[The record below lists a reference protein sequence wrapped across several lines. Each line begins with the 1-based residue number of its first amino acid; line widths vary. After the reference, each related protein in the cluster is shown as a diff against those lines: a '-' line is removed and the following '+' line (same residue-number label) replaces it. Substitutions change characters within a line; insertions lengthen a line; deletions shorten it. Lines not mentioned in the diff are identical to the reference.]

1 MINKREWLAS
11 KGLANAGGRGRFSKE
26 AEAAWKEHLGETATQ
41 VEVDE
46 ILSLLE
52 PDNPYAHLPRDGF
65 HLAEEPIDKPVI
77 RKENLAYTIDDRG
90 TIIGHGACGKCHE
103 RINKCDCGGPWS
115 PKWLDAT
122 QRPYLLVG
130 EA

>member
-26 AEAAWKEHLGETATQ
+26 AEAAWKEHLGDTATQ

-65 HLAEEPIDKPVI
+65 HLAEEPKNKPVI

-90 TIIGHGACGKCHE
+90 RIIAHGDCHGCRV
-103 RINKCDCGGPWS
+103 RINRCDCGGPWS
-115 PKWLDAT
+115 PKYIDAN

-130 EA
+130 EE